1 MSKLDIQY
9 KKGVYSYLVNWLFLC
24 VIASIFSTLNNVN
37 NYKAI
42 CHLTSFAYSIQLMDI
57 VYF

>member
-24 VIASIFSTLNNVN
+24 VIARIFFDG
-37 NYKAI
+37 K
-42 CHLTSFAYSIQLMDI
+42 
-57 VYF
+57 

>member
-24 VIASIFSTLNNVN
+24 VIARIFFDA
-37 NYKAI
+37 K
-42 CHLTSFAYSIQLMDI
+42 
-57 VYF
+57 